1 MPEADRKAGGAA
13 HPASPQRAFRRAR
26 RLLLV
31 ILLTLLATFGA
42 LEVLVRQIP
51 LYPDSFAIPDD
62 ALGWRYQPNAAGAWF
77 NAGCPREFTNQVA
90 MNSQGAHDVEHVVE
104 KPAGTPRVL
113 VLGDS
118 LVAALEVPTEALF
131 FRRLESL
138 LSARAGAGGVPEGV
152 TEVIGFGFAGYGT
165 AQEMLFYEGGG
176 RRYAPDVVLL
186 LFTPHNDFADNHPA
200 FAAMSI
206 DWVYTRPYFRPDET
220 GVLVAEPPRAAPM
233 PPLHRFLLEWSR
245 LYRLL
250 SLRARQFQPPVSLIG
265 PEYEAARA
273 ESWTWTFAQL
283 TALRD
288 AVEADGARFGVVIDQ
303 SLLAE
308 SERAAV
314 HAEIAAGLTARG
326 IDHLSLLPVFQSA
339 EQGGMLVRYACDGHW
354 TPAGHA
360 LAAEAILPF
369 VEQLL
374 S

>member
-1 MPEADRKAGGAA
+1 MPDPSLEAVGGASKP
-13 HPASPQRAFRRAR
+13 PAGRAFRRAR

-31 ILLTLLATFGA
+31 TLLTLLATFGA
-42 LEVLVRQIP
+42 LEALVRQIP
-51 LYPDSFAIPDD
+51 LYPDSFAIPDET
-62 ALGWRYQPNAAGAWF
+62 LGWRYQPNVAGAWF
-77 NAGCPREFTNQVA
+77 NAGCPREFTNQVVT
-90 MNSQGAHDVEHVVE
+90 NSQGAHDVEHVVE
-104 KPAGTPRVL
+104 KPAGVQRVL

-131 FRRLESL
+131 FRRLQDL
-138 LSARAGAGGVPEGV
+138 LSARAGA
-152 TEVIGFGFAGYGT
+152 EVIGFGYAGYGT
-165 AQEMLFYEGGG
+165 AQEMLFYGEVG
-176 RRYAPDVVLL
+176 RTYAPDVVLL

-233 PPLHRFLLEWSR
+233 PPLHRFLLERSR

-250 SLRARQFQPPVSLIG
+250 SLRARQYQPPVSLIG

-283 TALRD
+283 AALRD
-288 AVEADGARFGVVIDQ
+288 SVEADGARFGVVIDQ

-326 IDHLSLLPVFQSA
+326 IDHLSLLRVFQSA
-339 EQGGMLVRYACDGHW
+339 EQDGAILRFPCDGHW

-369 VEQLL
+369 VERLL